1 MQCLHQVSRC
11 HSFKKRIEK
20 SDEQLKNYIKSLTVI
35 VEEPVMKEMRVPEM
49 KQHQIQP
56 QMQEIQIQRPP
67 ELSTSAHPLIIMNN
81 HQQHHQPMRAD
92 GQCILTANGQ
102 IIQAQYGQF
111 IQGPN
116 NTIQMITGPT
126 VAPQQQLLQLRSEPQ
141 DNNRC
146 ELIVQP
152 SEMSDA
158 QFFDEMPV
166 IVQSANGQQTILNLP
181 HHQVQ
186 ALQQQ
191 IAQQTNN
198 NQQQQQVQIQ
208 QVTNLPNACSV
219 SESDE
224 IEIQDVQSY
233 VQDDELGCEDLEE
246 IDDEPESE
254 QTFIVQTIQEEDSSG
269 DSDADDR
276 QLLAEFLAQQTHSE
290 PGKHIC
296 NLCNQEFKH
305 KNWLHSHMK
314 SIHNNWIKAN
324 CKKQPQCSICFKSF
338 RGPGM
343 LKMVITMR
351 MLLTNEF
358 IEFFLF

>member
-1 MQCLHQVSRC
+1 
-11 HSFKKRIEK
+11 
-20 SDEQLKNYIKSLTVI
+20 
-35 VEEPVMKEMRVPEM
+35 MKEMRVPEM

-67 ELSTSAHPLIIMNN
+67 EAHPLIIMNN
-81 HQQHHQPMRAD
+81 HQQHQLI
-92 GQCILTANGQ
+92 QTANGQ

-191 IAQQTNN
+191 IAQQTNS

-208 QVTNLPNACSV
+208 QVTNLPTACSV
-219 SESDE
+219 SEESDE

-254 QTFIVQTIQEEDSSG
+254 QTFIVQTIQEDDSSEN
-269 DSDADDR
+269 SDADDR

-314 SIHNNWIKAN
+314 SIHINWIKAN

-343 LKMVITMR
+343 LKMVTMTR
-351 MLLTNEF
+351 VFLGSGIIKISF
-358 IEFFLF
+358 IF